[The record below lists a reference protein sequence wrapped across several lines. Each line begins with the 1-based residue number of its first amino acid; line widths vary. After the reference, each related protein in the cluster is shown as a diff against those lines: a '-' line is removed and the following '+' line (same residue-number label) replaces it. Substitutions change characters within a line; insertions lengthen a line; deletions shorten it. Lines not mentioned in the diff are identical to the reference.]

1 VTASSQVI
9 ARSTQAAPISS
20 LVREMHERITIHAAP
35 TDRAE
40 AEFVV
45 AEIERLLGGH
55 SLFSIDSGR
64 ATGTPQSELGFS
76 DFAVLARTSAQ
87 MDALREA
94 FARSGLPFHAHTHDP
109 LAAQPAV
116 RAIVREW
123 ERGADAA
130 LREPAGMKP
139 AGDDD
144 SRNVLVAQLDAAAN
158 RLPRDTVAV
167 AATDLAL
174 QRLRSLAETALG
186 DRSRFLDLV
195 ALAADADFRDPRA
208 TAISLMTLHAAK
220 GLEFAV
226 VFIVGLEDGLLPLRW
241 SDLDDAAAD
250 EERRLLYVGMT
261 RAKDRLLL
269 SRANERLWRGQ
280 RREMRASPFLQ
291 DIEQQLVE
299 HQRTEVR
306 PKTPSAQ
313 QMKLL

>member
-1 VTASSQVI
+1 
-9 ARSTQAAPISS
+9 
-20 LVREMHERITIHAAP
+20 MHERITIHAAP

-45 AEIERLLGGH
+45 AQIERLLGGH

-64 ATGTPQSELGFS
+64 ATGATPSALGFS

-87 MDALREA
+87 MEALREA
-94 FARSGLPFHAHTHDP
+94 FARSGLPFTVHVHDP

-116 RAIVREW
+116 QAILQEW
-123 ERGADAA
+123 ERDDATRDEGVA
-130 LREPAGMKP
+130 
-139 AGDDD
+139 
-144 SRNVLVAQLDAAAN
+144 AQLGAAAD
-158 RLPRDTVAV
+158 RLPKDAIDV
-167 AATDLAL
+167 AAKDLAL
-174 QRLRSLAETALG
+174 QRLRSLAESCG
-186 DRSRFLDLV
+186 NDRARFLDLV

-208 TAISLMTLHAAK
+208 ASISLMTLHAAK

-241 SDLDDAAAD
+241 SELDDEAAD

-269 SRANERLWRGQ
+269 SRADERLWRGQ
-280 RREMRASPFLQ
+280 RRQMRASPFLL

-299 HQRTEVR
+299 HQRPETR
-306 PKTPSAQ
+306 PKVSSER